1 MSGAGSAA
9 IPSPPA
15 NGLHVGPC
23 SCTPTACRARPERN
37 RSTQGANVTRG
48 RPITLLAG
56 AALLA
61 LTALA
66 VAACGGGNSA
76 TAASKTPD
84 PAAAR
89 TTQHAARHAATVR
102 VRKTRLGQI
111 LVNSRGRTL
120 YLFKKDS
127 GTKSACFGACAT
139 AWPPL
144 RAAHKPTVGHGAK
157 ASLVGTT
164 RRSDGKPQ
172 VTYNG
177 HPLYTFIMDKK
188 AGATNGESF
197 SAFGGRWFVVSPAG
211 KQVSKRP
218 SKSARGASSSAAP
231 APAATSA
238 PTPAATPAPTPAPTS
253 TPAPKPP
260 AASNGIPQHNGGD
273 GDSDNNGGPRGR
285 GGGGLGPGG
294 APRRRG
300 GRVWGA
306 VGSPAG

>member
-1 MSGAGSAA
+1 M
-9 IPSPPA
+9 
-15 NGLHVGPC
+15 
-23 SCTPTACRARPERN
+23 T
-37 RSTQGANVTRG
+37 RS

-56 AALLA
+56 AALVA

-66 VAACGGGNSA
+66 AVGCGGGSSA
-76 TAASKTPD
+76 TAASTTPQ

-102 VRKTRLGQI
+102 VRKTRLGKI

-144 RAAHKPTVGHGAK
+144 RAAHKPTVGRGAK

-164 RRSDGKPQ
+164 KRSDGKPQ

-177 HPLYTFIMDKK
+177 HPLYTFIMDTK
-188 AGATNGESF
+188 AGETNGEGF
-197 SAFGGRWFVVSPAG
+197 TAFGGRWFVVSPAG
-211 KQVSKRP
+211 KQVSKP
-218 SKSARGASSSAAP
+218 HAKSAGGTSSSPAP
-231 APAATSA
+231 APAAPPA
-238 PTPAATPAPTPAPTS
+238 PTTAAPPAPTPAPTS

-260 AASNGIPQHNGGD
+260 AASNGIPQNNGGD
-273 GDSDNNGGPRGR
+273 QDSDNNGGPSDGD
-285 GGGGLGPGG
+285 G
-294 APRRRG
+294 AL
-300 GRVWGA
+300 
-306 VGSPAG
+306 